1 MKALLIP
8 CDAHEP
14 ITLIE
19 VDGFAGMALA
29 IGRPCRYIERVRT
42 RLTQPHL
49 GNLVLVVDE
58 DGLFHDWPDN
68 PRANLL
74 YSNGQAM
81 IKGPALMLREAWG
94 ADGLDFAPVKDD
106 DLAVVATDLT
116 AVYR

>member
-1 MKALLIP
+1 MKALYIP
-8 CDAHEP
+8 CDVTEP

-19 VDGFAGMALA
+19 VAGYAEMAKA

-74 YSNGQAM
+74 YSNGMGM

-94 ADGLDFAPVKDD
+94 ADGLDFAPVQDGD
-106 DLAVVATDLT
+106 VAVVASDLNVT
-116 AVYR
+116 YH